1 METFNTK
8 HFKIIMISEKI
19 LIIGSGNRI
28 KDNFLPAIFYL
39 KKNYDLSV
47 IGVYS
52 KTFSNCKRIA
62 EEWNLNALSYDTN
75 LLRLDMSTVII
86 SITTINVISTLLKL
100 ENYNKRLKIIID
112 TPAFIFFRDLPVLK
126 RLSKKHDI
134 FVASDFMYFPIF
146 NLLREITKSNILG
159 KLKKINLVNTGYY
172 YHGTALL
179 RSFLNFSPFLSIRKI
194 GEAENIFSALNKN
207 KYTYKFKNSVSANIF
222 YPYNYEEGYIE
233 VVFEEGTV
241 TNKNTDRMSNLDQN
255 IYVIKKIM
263 RDTVLLEHQVDIL
276 NSKFISK
283 SEYIPTL
290 LTFLKYDKTNF
301 NLHKTCGTVDF
312 LKTILI
318 LNTKNKYDLFQGIY
332 DAALSKKKISSLS
345 YFIDPFSFFN
355 KNFINIFW
363 GNTKKY

>member
-1 METFNTK
+1 MK
-8 HFKIIMISEKI
+8 KGIS
-19 LIIGSGNRI
+19 
-28 KDNFLPAIFYL
+28 
-39 KKNYDLSV
+39 
-47 IGVYS
+47 
-52 KTFSNCKRIA
+52 
-62 EEWNLNALSYDTN
+62 
-75 LLRLDMSTVII
+75 
-86 SITTINVISTLLKL
+86 KL
-100 ENYNKRLKIIID
+100 
-112 TPAFIFFRDLPVLK
+112 
-126 RLSKKHDI
+126 
-134 FVASDFMYFPIF
+134 
-146 NLLREITKSNILG
+146 
-159 KLKKINLVNTGYY
+159 
-172 YHGTALL
+172 
-179 RSFLNFSPFLSIRKI
+179 
-194 GEAENIFSALNKN
+194 
-207 KYTYKFKNSVSANIF
+207 
-222 YPYNYEEGYIE
+222 
-233 VVFEEGTV
+233 FEEGTV
-241 TNKNTDRMSNLDQN
+241 TNKNTDRISNLDQN